1 MKYTDEEI
9 SAWLA
14 HELDENTSA
23 GIAKWVE
30 TSTAAQQRVAEL
42 RLLEQAFSG
51 SLTYEPPAEMLY
63 EFREKIVAE
72 RDQSTRQFRWYQA
85 AAAIVLMIAGFGAG
99 RVTLDTGRPVAEFGE
114 LKQEVQVLQ
123 QLVMMNTLQ
132 DHTAS
137 ERLQAINLIEA
148 SPAAPDE
155 GLVNTLV
162 QSMNND
168 GSPNVRFAAVQALG
182 RFIDTESVR
191 AQMVRSLGDQ
201 DDPLVQIALINLLM
215 QAGEKAAIA
224 PLSKIA
230 ANENVPVEVRRTAE
244 LALDILI

>member
-1 MKYTDEEI
+1 M
-9 SAWLA
+9 
-14 HELDENTSA
+14 
-23 GIAKWVE
+23 
-30 TSTAAQQRVAEL
+30 
-42 RLLEQAFSG
+42 
-51 SLTYEPPAEMLY
+51 
-63 EFREKIVAE
+63 
-72 RDQSTRQFRWYQA
+72 
-85 AAAIVLMIAGFGAG
+85 
-99 RVTLDTGRPVAEFGE
+99 
-114 LKQEVQVLQ
+114 LQ

-137 ERLQAINLIEA
+137 ERLQAISLIEE
-148 SPAAPDE
+148 SPSAPDE

-224 PLSKIA
+224 PLYKIA